1 MLHYDSM
8 HTVKESLAECGIAH
22 TKTPSKITKKT
33 GVHRVNIVVQL
44 GHEQYNG
51 LFFHTRPLTDAGTG
65 DYEGFFQDPDHLPI
79 DAAGTALSDSNI
91 LFASILQKV
100 ILLLLNMFPVIS
112 VSVFESYL
120 ILT

>member
-1 MLHYDSM
+1 MQGQETM
-8 HTVKESLAECGIAH
+8 KA
-22 TKTPSKITKKT
+22 
-33 GVHRVNIVVQL
+33 
-44 GHEQYNG
+44 
-51 LFFHTRPLTDAGTG
+51 FFRTLTS
-65 DYEGFFQDPDHLPI
+65 DHLPI

-91 LFASILQKV
+91 LFASILQKL